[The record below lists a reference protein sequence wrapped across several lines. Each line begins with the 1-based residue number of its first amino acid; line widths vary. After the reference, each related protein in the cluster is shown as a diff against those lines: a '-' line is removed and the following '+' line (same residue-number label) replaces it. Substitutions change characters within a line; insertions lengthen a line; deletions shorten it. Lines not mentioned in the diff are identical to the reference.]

1 MQEGLRANPMHE
13 AAKLVRKEELMRL
26 LLCGHMLKEC
36 AIHMRLSYWTV
47 RGYAKEPGFLLDLK
61 SKSTE
66 IYARLDAELA
76 ANKEDM
82 KEKLERA
89 SEEALEMMIE
99 LARTSTG
106 VIKLKSCQD
115 LLDRDT
121 RVSRTKRLD
130 SDVAHDF
137 VSPLF
142 LVHAAKVGREIDA
155 GTVDVAPEPPGRLTE
170 GQDKHVA

>member
-1 MQEGLRANPMHE
+1 MHE
-13 AAKLVRKEELMRL
+13 ASKLVRTEELMRL

-47 RGYAKEPGFLLDLK
+47 RNYAKDPAFMTQLRE
-61 SKSTE
+61 KSTE

-121 RVSRTKRLD
+121 RVSRTKRIEGD
-130 SDVAHDF
+130 TTHDF
-137 VSPLF
+137 ISPLF
-142 LVHAAKVGREIDA
+142 LVHAAKVGREIDVPA
-155 GTVDVAPEPPGRLTE
+155 LLE
-170 GQDKHVA
+170 GDKDA